1 VVWFRGLVDG
11 DEMVRADFTRRNHV
25 WVTGNLTE
33 RKIGTFEAD
42 LIEPSDDEEKL

>member
-1 VVWFRGLVDG
+1 MDH
-11 DEMVRADFTRRNHV
+11 AP
-25 WVTGNLTE
+25 GNLTE